1 VTTYILKRLLQTL
14 PVLFLTSVAVFLLL
28 RLAPGDPAQYVAGPD
43 APPDTLEAVR
53 RDLGLDQPW
62 PVQYVLWLA
71 RAVRGDFGRS
81 LISRYPVWDLILQ
94 GLPAT
99 IELAVAAFV
108 LSLVLGVL
116 LGVVS
121 ALTEGR
127 LPDFAVS
134 VFNALALGIPNFW
147 LGLVLIIA
155 FALLLGWLPPSGHV
169 DFLESP
175 LQSSRFLLLP
185 AVTLAVQLAA
195 VLARFLRSALL
206 EVLREDYVRT
216 ARAKGL
222 PEPRVIGGHA
232 LRNALIPLVTI
243 LGIQFGRLLSGAVIV
258 EAVFAWPGLGTLA
271 VTAVTAR
278 DYAVVQGVLML
289 LVTAF
294 VGINLIVD
302 ILYGVLDPTV
312 RLGKQRV

>member
-1 VTTYILKRLLQTL
+1 
-14 PVLFLTSVAVFLLL
+14 VAVFLLL

-222 PEPRVIGGHA
+222 PEKRVIGGHA

-243 LGIQFGRLLSGAVIV
+243 LGIQFGRLLGGAVIV

-289 LVTAF
+289 LVSAF
-294 VGINLIVD
+294 VLINLIVD

-312 RLGKQRV
+312 RLGKQRA

>member
-1 VTTYILKRLLQTL
+1 
-14 PVLFLTSVAVFLLL
+14 VAVFLLL

-43 APPDTLEAVR
+43 APPDALEAVR
-53 RDLGLDQPW
+53 RELGLDQSW

-71 RAVRGDFGRS
+71 KAVRGDFGRS

-99 IELAVAAFV
+99 IELAVAAFL

-116 LGVVS
+116 LGVAS
-121 ALTEGR
+121 ALAEGR
-127 LPDFAVS
+127 FVDFAVS

-147 LGLVLIIA
+147 LGLILIIA

-175 LQSSRFLLLP
+175 LESSRFLLLP
-185 AVTLAVQLAA
+185 AITLAVQLAA

-222 PEPRVIGGHA
+222 PEKRVIGGHA
-232 LRNALIPLVTI
+232 LRNALIPLVTV
-243 LGIQFGRLLSGAVIV
+243 LGIQFGRLLGGAVIV

-294 VGINLIVD
+294 VGINLLVD

-312 RLGKQRV
+312 RLGNQGA

>member
-1 VTTYILKRLLQTL
+1 
-14 PVLFLTSVAVFLLL
+14 VFLVL

-43 APPDTLEAVR
+43 APPDALEAVR

-81 LISRYPVWDLILQ
+81 FISRYPVWDLILQ

-116 LGVVS
+116 LGVAS
-121 ALTEGR
+121 ALTEGKAV
-127 LPDFAVS
+127 DFAVS

-147 LGLVLIIA
+147 LGLILIIA

-169 DFLESP
+169 DFLERP
-175 LQSSRFLLLP
+175 LESSRFLLLP

-222 PEPRVIGGHA
+222 PEKRVIGGHA
-232 LRNALIPLVTI
+232 LRNALIPLVTV
-243 LGIQFGRLLSGAVIV
+243 LGIQFGRLLGGAVIV

-278 DYAVVQGVLML
+278 DYTVVQGVLML

-294 VGINLIVD
+294 VVINLIVD

-312 RLGKQRV
+312 RLGKRGA

>member
-1 VTTYILKRLLQTL
+1 LRRLLQTL

-43 APPDTLEAVR
+43 APPDAVEAVR
-53 RDLGLDQPW
+53 RELGLDQSW

-71 RAVRGDFGRS
+71 KAVRGDFGRS

-99 IELAVAAFV
+99 IELAVAAFL
-108 LSLVLGVL
+108 LSLVLGIL
-116 LGVVS
+116 LGVAS
-121 ALTEGR
+121 ALAEGR
-127 LPDFAVS
+127 FVDFAVS

-147 LGLVLIIA
+147 LGLILIIA

-175 LQSSRFLLLP
+175 LESSRFLLLP
-185 AVTLAVQLAA
+185 AITLAVQLAA

-222 PEPRVIGGHA
+222 PEKRVIGGHA
-232 LRNALIPLVTI
+232 LRNALIPLVTV
-243 LGIQFGRLLSGAVIV
+243 LGIQFGRLRGGAVIV

-294 VGINLIVD
+294 VGINLLVD

-312 RLGKQRV
+312 RLGNQGA

>member
-1 VTTYILKRLLQTL
+1 
-14 PVLFLTSVAVFLLL
+14 
-28 RLAPGDPAQYVAGPD
+28 
-43 APPDTLEAVR
+43 
-53 RDLGLDQPW
+53 
-62 PVQYVLWLA
+62 VQYVLWLA

-81 LISRYPVWDLILQ
+81 FISRYPVWDLILQ

-116 LGVVS
+116 LGIAS
-121 ALTEGR
+121 ALTEGKAV
-127 LPDFAVS
+127 DFAVS

-147 LGLVLIIA
+147 LGLILIIA

-169 DFLESP
+169 DFLERP
-175 LQSSRFLLLP
+175 LESSRFLLLP

-222 PEPRVIGGHA
+222 PEKRVIGGHA
-232 LRNALIPLVTI
+232 LRNALIPLVTV
-243 LGIQFGRLLSGAVIV
+243 LGIQFGRLLGGAVIV

-278 DYAVVQGVLML
+278 DYTVVQGVLML

-294 VGINLIVD
+294 VVINLIVD

-312 RLGKQRV
+312 RLGKRGA

>member
-1 VTTYILKRLLQTL
+1 MTTYILRRLLQTL

-53 RDLGLDQPW
+53 RELGLDQPW

-222 PEPRVIGGHA
+222 PEKRVIGGHA

-243 LGIQFGRLLSGAVIV
+243 LGIQFGRLLGGAVIV

-289 LVTAF
+289 LVSAF
-294 VGINLIVD
+294 VLINLIVD

-312 RLGKQRV
+312 RLGKQRA

>member
-1 VTTYILKRLLQTL
+1 
-14 PVLFLTSVAVFLLL
+14 
-28 RLAPGDPAQYVAGPD
+28 
-43 APPDTLEAVR
+43 
-53 RDLGLDQPW
+53 
-62 PVQYVLWLA
+62 
-71 RAVRGDFGRS
+71 
-81 LISRYPVWDLILQ
+81 
-94 GLPAT
+94 
-99 IELAVAAFV
+99 
-108 LSLVLGVL
+108 
-116 LGVVS
+116 
-121 ALTEGR
+121 

-222 PEPRVIGGHA
+222 PEKRVIGGHA

-243 LGIQFGRLLSGAVIV
+243 LGIQFGRLLGGAVIV

-289 LVTAF
+289 LVSAF
-294 VGINLIVD
+294 VLINLIVD

-312 RLGKQRV
+312 RLGKQRA

>member
-1 VTTYILKRLLQTL
+1 VASYILRRLLQTL
-14 PVLFLTSVAVFLLL
+14 PVLFLTSVAVFLVL

-43 APPDTLEAVR
+43 APPDTVEAVR
-53 RDLGLDQPW
+53 RELGLDKPW

-116 LGVVS
+116 LGVAS
-121 ALTEGR
+121 ALSEGR
-127 LPDFAVS
+127 FVDFAVS
-134 VFNALALGIPNFW
+134 IFNALALGIPNFW
-147 LGLVLIIA
+147 LGLILIIA

-175 LQSSRFLLLP
+175 LESSRFLLLP
-185 AVTLAVQLAA
+185 AITLALQLAA

-206 EVLREDYVRT
+206 DVLREDYVRT

-222 PEPRVIGGHA
+222 PEKRVIGAHA
-232 LRNALIPLVTI
+232 LRNALIPLVTV
-243 LGIQFGRLLSGAVIV
+243 LGIQFGRLLGGAVIV

-294 VGINLIVD
+294 VGINLLVD

-312 RLGKQRV
+312 RLGKQRA

>member
-243 LGIQFGRLLSGAVIV
+243 LGIQFGRLLGGAVIV

>member
-1 VTTYILKRLLQTL
+1 
-14 PVLFLTSVAVFLLL
+14 
-28 RLAPGDPAQYVAGPD
+28 
-43 APPDTLEAVR
+43 
-53 RDLGLDQPW
+53 
-62 PVQYVLWLA
+62 
-71 RAVRGDFGRS
+71 
-81 LISRYPVWDLILQ
+81 
-94 GLPAT
+94 
-99 IELAVAAFV
+99 
-108 LSLVLGVL
+108 
-116 LGVVS
+116 
-121 ALTEGR
+121 
-127 LPDFAVS
+127 
-134 VFNALALGIPNFW
+134 
-147 LGLVLIIA
+147 
-155 FALLLGWLPPSGHV
+155 V

-243 LGIQFGRLLSGAVIV
+243 LGIQFGRLLGGAVIV

>member
-1 VTTYILKRLLQTL
+1 M
-14 PVLFLTSVAVFLLL
+14 AVFLVL

-43 APPDTLEAVR
+43 APPDALEAVR

-81 LISRYPVWDLILQ
+81 FISRYPVWDLILQ

-116 LGVVS
+116 LGVAS
-121 ALTEGR
+121 ALTEGKAV
-127 LPDFAVS
+127 DFAVS

-147 LGLVLIIA
+147 LGLILIIA

-169 DFLESP
+169 DFLERP
-175 LQSSRFLLLP
+175 LESSRFLLLP

-222 PEPRVIGGHA
+222 PEKRVIGGHA
-232 LRNALIPLVTI
+232 LRNALIPLVTV
-243 LGIQFGRLLSGAVIV
+243 LGIQFGRLLGGAVIV

-278 DYAVVQGVLML
+278 DYTVVQGVLML

-294 VGINLIVD
+294 VVINLIVD

-312 RLGKQRV
+312 RLGKRGA

>member
-155 FALLLGWLPPSGHV
+155 FALLLGLLPPSGHV

-243 LGIQFGRLLSGAVIV
+243 LGIQFGRLLGGAVIV

>member
-1 VTTYILKRLLQTL
+1 MTTYILKRLLQTL

-155 FALLLGWLPPSGHV
+155 FALLLGLLPPSGHV

-243 LGIQFGRLLSGAVIV
+243 LGIQFGRLLGGAVIV